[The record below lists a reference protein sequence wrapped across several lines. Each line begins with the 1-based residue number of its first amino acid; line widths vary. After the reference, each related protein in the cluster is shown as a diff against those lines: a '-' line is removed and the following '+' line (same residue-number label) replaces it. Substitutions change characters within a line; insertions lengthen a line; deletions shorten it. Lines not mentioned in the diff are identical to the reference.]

1 MVYIDVRDRKFQL
14 IVLLPIVIG
23 AIFALLVL
31 VDQPDSIDFIA
42 VALGLWVAL
51 WFVVYLVFNFVT
63 EKMREREGE
72 SAEE

>member
-51 WFVVYLVFNFVT
+51 WFVVFLVFNFVQ

-72 SAEE
+72 STEE